1 MTTLSIIIP
10 AYNVGEFLEVAVKS
24 IGDVDNNIEI
34 IIVNDGSTDDTLI
47 IAKKL
52 QQKIPQIRIMNQTNV
67 GIAQSRNNAIKI
79 AKGKYL
85 MFLDGDD
92 HYKNHAVSRIMKVLQ
107 QSAPELIIYNVEDY
121 DIVKNQVVKITLHG
135 KKVKHAGSVYWN
147 KVYDAKL
154 FKGVDAPTGH
164 LFEDSAVIPF
174 IVAKATSIILIEQV
188 LYTYSVNR
196 ANSIM
201 GKNFKINFKE
211 KVYALE
217 YLNRLNDQSD
227 LDASKKNEVYD
238 YILANIAFMLRQ
250 RLNLKNIDI
259 YSLGKIIELIGATQK
274 KVGLGYIGF
283 FKYIFYQLLIMRAK
297 FYEKVIK

>member
-1 MTTLSIIIP
+1 MITLSIIIP
-10 AYNVGEFLEVAVKS
+10 AYNVGEFLEAAVKS
-24 IGDVDNNIEI
+24 IGNVDNKVEI
-34 IIVNDGSTDDTLI
+34 IIVNDGSTDDTLM
-47 IAKKL
+47 IATQL
-52 QQKIPQIRIMNQTNV
+52 QQEIPQIRIMNQTNM
-67 GIAQSRNNAIKI
+67 GLAQSRNNAIKS

-92 HYKNHAVSRIMKVLQ
+92 RYKNDAVLRVLKVLQ
-107 QSAPELIIYNVEDY
+107 QNAPELIIYNVEDY
-121 DIVKNQVVKITLHG
+121 DIVKKQVVKITLHG
-135 KKVKHAGSVYWN
+135 KKVKRAGSVYWN
-147 KVYDAKL
+147 KVYDARL

-174 IVAKATSIILIEQV
+174 IVSKATSIILIEQV

-201 GKNFKINFKE
+201 SQNFNINFKE

-217 YLNRLNDQSD
+217 YLSQLSDQSD
-227 LDASKKNEVYD
+227 LNVSKKNEVYD
-238 YILANIAFMLRQ
+238 YILANIAFVLRQ
-250 RLNLKNIDI
+250 RLNLKNIDL
-259 YSLGKIIELIGATQK
+259 YSLRKMIKLIVATQK
-274 KVGLGYIGF
+274 KVGLGYLGV